1 MSDIDL
7 WIVDLL
13 DAYTF
18 RFVRYRYL
26 HFFVS
31 KTSWKC
37 LQDMSWRRLQGMSSR
52 RLQRHVF
59 KTSWRRLQRSNFS
72 SSKTP
77 LRRIVICLQD
87 VFNTS
92 WKTKNRYAEDVLK
105 TSSRHVSKVLK
116 TSSNV
121 FKTNKFLLGSQ
132 LSGPTTTEEFCCF
145 FCLSVISAIILL
157 GGSVHCLWR
166 AILYKWW
173 VYYGKEG
180 VELQSITKYLRLT
193 LVFAWN
199 STLQEE
205 FNCYFSEVFCYY

>member
-1 MSDIDL
+1 M
-7 WIVDLL
+7 
-13 DAYTF
+13 F

-145 FCLSVISAIILL
+145 FCLYQLESYL
-157 GGSVHCLWR
+157 GVLFIASGE
-166 AILYKWW
+166 LYYTSDEFIMEK
-173 VYYGKEG
+173 KE
-180 VELQSITKYLRLT
+180 LSYNRSQNI
-193 LVFAWN
+193 WD
-199 STLQEE
+199 
-205 FNCYFSEVFCYY
+205 